1 MLILL
6 LLALT
11 VIGLAVTNVVIL
23 APVNVVQGLT
33 TPMWLSVA
41 IALGFLAWLMR
52 E

>member
-6 LLALT
+6 LLGLT
-11 VIGLAVTNVVIL
+11 VIGLAVTNAVIL
-23 APVNVVQGLT
+23 APVNVLQGLA
-33 TPMWLSVA
+33 PPIWLSVA